1 MRKAALLV
9 LLFTLF
15 LPAPSTSALSCV
27 QLLSMEAAYD
37 TYDGVVIGHVED
49 VVQISSNNQIHMT
62 VVRSFKTIT
71 EPSLVVDENM
81 TWGAMNGPSEEGSDY
96 LFFLRQKDGKWENP
110 LCSPSVKISDAYV
123 DLEFLKDK
131 EISISPS
138 PSPTVSPAAESP
150 STASAANAGAEP
162 AAGQAGDSRH
172 LWIAAGIAGVG
183 LITGLFLLRYFK
195 RNR

>member
-49 VVQISSNNQIHMT
+49 VVQTSHNNQIHMT
-62 VVRSFKTIT
+62 IVRSFKAIT
-71 EPSLVVDENM
+71 EPSLLVDENM
-81 TWGAMNGPSEEGSDY
+81 AWGAMNGPSEEGRDY
-96 LFFLRQKDGKWENP
+96 LFFLKQKDGKWENP

-131 EISISPS
+131 EISFSPS
-138 PSPTVSPAAESP
+138 PSPALSPAAESP
-150 STASAANAGAEP
+150 SAASAANAGAEP

-183 LITGLFLLRYFK
+183 LITGLFLLCYFK
-195 RNR
+195 RNK

>member
-96 LFFLRQKDGKWENP
+96 LFF
-110 LCSPSVKISDAYV
+110 
-123 DLEFLKDK
+123 
-131 EISISPS
+131 
-138 PSPTVSPAAESP
+138 
-150 STASAANAGAEP
+150 
-162 AAGQAGDSRH
+162 
-172 LWIAAGIAGVG
+172 
-183 LITGLFLLRYFK
+183 
-195 RNR
+195 